1 MTNKVF
7 TNKLVSLADFLFI
20 VGLFV
25 AAGLFVVNVL
35 TPEHCRD
42 GMFDIKDTPECSV
55 YRLG

>member
-1 MTNKVF
+1 M
-7 TNKLVSLADFLFI
+7 TNKLVGFTNFLFI